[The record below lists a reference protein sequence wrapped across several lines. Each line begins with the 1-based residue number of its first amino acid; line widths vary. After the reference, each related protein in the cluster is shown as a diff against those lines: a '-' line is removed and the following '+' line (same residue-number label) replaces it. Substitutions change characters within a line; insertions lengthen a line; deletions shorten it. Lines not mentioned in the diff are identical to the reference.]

1 MTQDVLAT
9 TNGFSKDAAAE
20 AAVDSLA
27 ATLRDNPLCAPW
39 SGPFEGVPPFDRAS
53 VANIRSA
60 LRAGM
65 EQHLLEVASIAGDNS
80 PATFEN
86 TIAAFERTGAALN
99 RAKRVYDTLCSSAS
113 SDELRALQ
121 GEIDS
126 EIAAHYDKVMQ
137 NERLFSRVAE
147 VFHDQDGRALSPEQK
162 RLVDLL
168 YKRFKGAGAA
178 LNSEQKSELSAIN
191 QNLAALCTRFSQNV
205 LKAESQAIVI
215 TEESQLAGLPSS
227 IKEAMASAAQ
237 DLGQSGAWALVNTR
251 SIIEPV
257 LTHSPNRELRKQAF
271 DLFASRGDGGEYDN
285 NSIITEILQ
294 LRARRAH
301 LLGYQSHAHEQLE
314 DTMAQ
319 TPERALK
326 LLLDVWEPAVA
337 RLRKE
342 IAEASTIAQ
351 REGMLGSLEP
361 WDLRYYQEKVRS
373 EQYDLNESDI
383 TPYLQLDKLRDG
395 MFYTASKLFGLS
407 FAPLAVGVV
416 PTIHP
421 SVEVWEAKNA
431 QGEHIG
437 LLYFDPCWRDG
448 KRSGAWMSDYRMQQ
462 RLDGEVSAIVSN
474 NCNFMQGQPGEA
486 TLLSWRDAET
496 LFHEFG
502 HALHGLLSNVTYPLL
517 SGTQVSG
524 DFVELPSQLFECWL
538 ETPEVLNRFA
548 LHHKTG
554 EPMPQE
560 LVAKILRAKNFNAGF
575 TTVEYLACAVV
586 DMQIHLEGEGPINP
600 ADFERDALSTLGL
613 PREVI
618 MRHRLPHFQH
628 LFADDEYSAG
638 YYSYLWA
645 DTLAADAWEGF
656 LDASG
661 PWDLSVG
668 HRLLQEV
675 LSTGNTRDP
684 RESYRAFR
692 GRDADASALMR
703 RRGLT

>member
-1 MTQDVLAT
+1 MD
-9 TNGFSKDAAAE
+9 
-20 AAVDSLA
+20 
-27 ATLRDNPLCAPW
+27 
-39 SGPFEGVPPFDRAS
+39 
-53 VANIRSA
+53 
-60 LRAGM
+60 
-65 EQHLLEVASIAGDNS
+65 QHLLEIAMIAGDDS
-80 PATFEN
+80 PPTFEN
-86 TIAAFERTGAALN
+86 TIAAVERTGAALN

-113 SDELRALQ
+113 SDELHALQ
-121 GEIDS
+121 EEIDS
-126 EIAAHYDKVMQ
+126 AIAAHYDRVMQ
-137 NERLFSRVAE
+137 NERVFSRVAE
-147 VFHDQDGRALSPEQK
+147 LFHGQDDRDLSPEQK

-178 LNSEQKSELSAIN
+178 LSSEQKSELSGIN
-191 QNLAALCTRFSQNV
+191 QHLAALCTQFSQNV
-205 LKAESQAIVI
+205 LRAESQAIVI
-215 TEESQLAGLPSS
+215 TEESQLVGLPSQ

-237 DLGQSGAWALVNTR
+237 DLGRSGAWALVNTR

-271 DLFASRGDGGEYDN
+271 DLFVSRGDGGEHDN

-326 LLLDVWEPAVA
+326 LLLDVWGPAVA

-342 IAEASTIAQ
+342 IDEASTIAQ
-351 REGMLGSLEP
+351 REGAIDSLEP
-361 WDLRYYQEKVRS
+361 WDLRYYQEKVRA
-373 EQYDLNESDI
+373 EKYDLNESDI

-395 MFYTASKLFGLS
+395 MFHTASKLFGLS
-407 FAPLAVGVV
+407 FALVAVGVV

-431 QGEHIG
+431 QGNHIG
-437 LLYFDPCWRDG
+437 LLYFDPYWRDG
-448 KRSGAWMSDYRMQQ
+448 KRSGAWMSDYRLQQ

-474 NCNFMQGQPGEA
+474 NCNFMQGQPGKA
-486 TLLSWRDAET
+486 TLLSWPDAET

-502 HALHGLLSNVTYPLL
+502 HALHGLLSQVTYPSLA
-517 SGTQVSG
+517 GAQVSA
-524 DFVELPSQLFECWL
+524 DFVELPSQLFERWL
-538 ETPEVLNRFA
+538 ETPEVLSQFA

-554 EPMPQE
+554 EPMPHL
-560 LVAKILRAKNFNAGF
+560 LVEKILRAKNFNAGF
-575 TTVEYLACAVV
+575 TTAEYLACAVL
-586 DMQIHLEGEGPINP
+586 DMRIHLEGGGPINP
-600 ADFERDALSTLGL
+600 SDFERDVLSTLGL

-628 LFADDEYSAG
+628 LFADDAYSAG

-645 DTLAADAWEGF
+645 DTLAADAWERL
-656 LDASG
+656 LDADG
-661 PWDLSVG
+661 PWDLSVV

-675 LSTGNTRDP
+675 LSTGNMRDP
-684 RESYRAFR
+684 RDSYRAFR

-703 RRGLT
+703 RRGLA